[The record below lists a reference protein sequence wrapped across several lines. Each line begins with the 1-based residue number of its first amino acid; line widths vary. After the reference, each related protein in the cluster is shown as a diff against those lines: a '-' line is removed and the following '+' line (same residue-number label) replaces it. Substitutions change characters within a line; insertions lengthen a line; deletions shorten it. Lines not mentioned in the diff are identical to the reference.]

1 MAASRSLAQRSIRR
15 IAGTTTRRGNGV
27 IARGRAGV
35 RRVRIGNKL
44 HETERT
50 AGYNQGYE
58 QGYQLGVQTGIQRYP
73 VPFEGTSIVIPTYN
87 QLALVKQCI
96 ETIRWNTPESYEII
110 VVDNA
115 STDGTRA
122 YLHRMSGELRF
133 RVMDRNHGFA
143 GAINAGLMMAK
154 GRTIV
159 LLNNDTLVTENWL
172 GNMLRCLNSDD
183 NIGMVG
189 PITNYISGIQMV
201 KVPYDKLS
209 EMPEFARRNN
219 RADSS
224 RWRETDLLIGFC
236 LLFRRE
242 LFEKVGYFDEG
253 FEIGNY
259 EDNDYS
265 VRVRLLGKKLV
276 IAPDCFIHHIGS
288 VSIKAVG
295 DRMVKV
301 NNQNENFFH
310 RKWPMLGELMDTI
323 HAHSG
328 HSPRTASAASLYPE
342 RIIVRGLGADCFWI
356 EQGRRRLVEGVLNVP
371 VVRVSQIDL
380 RLWPIGEPI
389 QADEAERRWYGRNEG
404 VDGETSSIVRMPDG
418 TVCYIEG
425 NVIRRLHGEAA
436 LQGWELHK
444 KPERALNDARTS
456 ELQAG
461 LPIISPPVMKQSL

>member
-15 IAGTTTRRGNGV
+15 LSGKSR
-27 IARGRAGV
+27 RGRAGV
-35 RRVRIGNKL
+35 RRARIGNRRI
-44 HETERT
+44 EAERT
-50 AGYNQGYE
+50 ARYNQGYE

-87 QLALVKQCI
+87 QLALLKQCI
-96 ETIRWNTPESYEII
+96 ETIRWNTPEPHEII
-110 VVDNA
+110 IVDNA

-122 YLHRMSGELRF
+122 YLHKMSGELRF
-133 RVMDRNHGFA
+133 RVMDRNYGFA

-154 GRTIV
+154 GRSIV

-183 NIGMVG
+183 GIGMVG

-219 RADSS
+219 RPDPS
-224 RWRETDLLIGFC
+224 RWRETELLIGFC
-236 LLFRRE
+236 LLLRRE
-242 LFEKVGYFDEG
+242 LFEEIGYFDEG

-265 VRVRLLGKKLV
+265 VRVRLLGKKLM
-276 IAPDCFIHHIGS
+276 IAQDSFIHHIGS

-295 DRMVKV
+295 NRMVKV
-301 NNQNENFFH
+301 NNQNESFYH
-310 RKWPMLGELMDTI
+310 RKWPQLGELMDTI

-328 HSPRTASAASLYPE
+328 PRTASTTSLYPE
-342 RIIVRGLGADCFWI
+342 RIVVRGIGADNYWI
-356 EQGRRRLVEGVLNVP
+356 EQGRRRLVEGVVNVP

-380 RLWPIGEPI
+380 RRWPIGEPI
-389 QADEAERRWYGRNEG
+389 QAEEAEQRWHGRHEG
-404 VDGETSSIVRMPDG
+404 IDGVTSCIVRKPDG
-418 TVCYIEG
+418 TVHYIEG
-425 NVIRRLHGEAA
+425 NVIRRLHSEAV
-436 LQGWELHK
+436 LQGWELHG
-444 KPERALNDARTS
+444 KPERVPTDARLS

>member
-15 IAGTTTRRGNGV
+15 FAGRTRRGNSGT
-27 IARGRAGV
+27 ARGRAGV
-35 RRVRIGNKL
+35 RRVRIEKKPL
-44 HETERT
+44 TTERT
-50 AGYNQGYE
+50 ARFNQGYE

-96 ETIRWNTPESYEII
+96 ETIRWNTPEPYEII

-122 YLHRMSGELRF
+122 YLQRMSGELRF
-133 RVMDRNHGFA
+133 RVMDRNYGFS

-172 GNMLRCLNSDD
+172 GNMLRCLNSDES
-183 NIGMVG
+183 IGMVG

-201 KVPYDKLS
+201 KVPYDTLS

-219 RADSS
+219 RPDPS

-236 LLFRRE
+236 LLLRRD
-242 LFEKVGYFDEG
+242 LFEEVGYFDEG
-253 FEIGNY
+253 FEIGNF

-265 VRVRLLGKKLV
+265 VRVRLLGKKLM
-276 IAPDCFIHHIGS
+276 IAQDCFIHHIGS

-301 NNQNENFFH
+301 NNQNENFFN
-310 RKWPMLGELMDTI
+310 RKWPKLGELMDTI

-328 HSPRTASAASLYPE
+328 LRHRTESTTSLYPE
-342 RIIVRGLGADCFWI
+342 RIVVRGIGADYFWI
-356 EQGRRRLVEGVLNVP
+356 EQGRRRLVEGVVNVP
-371 VVRVSQIDL
+371 VVKVSQIDL
-380 RLWPIGEPI
+380 RRWPIGEPI
-389 QADEAERRWYGRNEG
+389 QADEAQRRWYGQYDG
-404 VDGETSSIVRMPDG
+404 LDGETSGIVRMPDG
-418 TVCYIEG
+418 TVSYIEG

-436 LQGWELHK
+436 LQGWELHG
-444 KPERALNDARTS
+444 KPERMLADARIS

-461 LPIISPPVMKQSL
+461 LPIIAPPVMKQTL